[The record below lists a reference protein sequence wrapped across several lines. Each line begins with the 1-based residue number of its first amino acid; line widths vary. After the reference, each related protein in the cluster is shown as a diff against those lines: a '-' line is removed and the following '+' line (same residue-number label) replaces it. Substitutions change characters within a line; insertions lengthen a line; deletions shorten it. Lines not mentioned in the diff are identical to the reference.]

1 MPETMIVFI
10 FASIMMLAFSVVPI
24 VLLIIIWKIFIKNS
38 NYKKTTEKPEN
49 VLINEIMQLD
59 NTFNPQDFKENAKK
73 CLLQVYS
80 YISTQD
86 IENLMSLESNALFNI
101 HKKEIEIGRENN
113 VINTKHFDSIGEI
126 KITHH
131 KIDGDKEIIG
141 CGVWVT
147 SRDIT
152 LDATTNQLQTYAEIG
167 TMQKIYLEFM
177 RSTNIKTVQGKDFAL
192 QKCPNCDATIEINA
206 QGKCIY
212 CNSLI
217 LNGEHSWVLNKISPF
232 YLYM

>member
-1 MPETMIVFI
+1 MTETMIVLI
-10 FASIMMLAFSVVPI
+10 FPTIMMMLFVVMPI
-24 VLLIIIWKIFIKNS
+24 ALFIIIWKIFIKKS

-59 NTFNPQDFKENAKK
+59 NAFNPQDFKENAQR
-73 CLLQVYS
+73 CLLQIYY
-80 YISTQD
+80 YISMQD
-86 IENLMSLESNALFNI
+86 IENLMSLESTALFNI

-113 VINTKHFDSIGEI
+113 VIKTKNFDSIGKI

-152 LDATTNQLQTYAEIG
+152 LNATTNQLQTYADIG

-177 RSTNIKTVQGKDFAL
+177 RSTHIKTVQGKEFAL
-192 QKCPNCDATIEINA
+192 QKCPNCDAAIEINA

-232 YLYM
+232 YSYM